1 MRPLLPLLPAGQ
13 QSIHGATHYPCV
25 SRCWAPGSLVDERY
39 PMFHQRKYPL
49 ITIPYP
55 HQCRWFSPE
64 VKSVL
69 IETVWDSLRMFKG
82 KLRGLANWPQSLG
95 WFWWHCS
102 DIFWLFFSLEK
113 KTLKPTSSMSS
124 FIFSCKRSWCTLL
137 SGALSKVVPLFRVIL
152 SHRQTQQLF
161 WWLYRNYS

>member
-113 KTLKPTSSMSS
+113 NIETHFFNVKLHILLQAFLMHAPQRCS
-124 FIFSCKRSWCTLL
+124 IQGGAVISCNFE
-137 SGALSKVVPLFRVIL
+137 P
-152 SHRQTQQLF
+152 
-161 WWLYRNYS
+161 

>member
-82 KLRGLANWPQSLG
+82 KLRGLADWPQSLG

-113 KTLKPTSSMSS
+113 KHWNPLLQCQASYSLASVPDARSSAVLYP
-124 FIFSCKRSWCTLL
+124 RWCRYF
-137 SGALSKVVPLFRVIL
+137 V
-152 SHRQTQQLF
+152 
-161 WWLYRNYS
+161 